1 MPHITV
7 DYSPR
12 LAGAFDRAAFATALH
27 ALVLKG
33 SGSRGTCKTFF
44 RAATQ
49 TYVTGSGP
57 DDVPMAHVEVALLPG
72 RSESTMARLSRQ
84 ILALLREH
92 VGAGGGEDVVCSV
105 EVRPLAAY
113 SLYPTRQ
120 PEPVDAA
127 CSAPPP
133 RDRVA

>member
-7 DYSPR
+7 DHSPR
-12 LAGAFDRAAFATALH
+12 LAGTFDQGAFAAALH
-27 ALVLKG
+27 AIVLEG

-44 RAATQ
+44 RTAAQ
-49 TYVTGSGP
+49 TYVGGCAP

-72 RSESTMARLSRQ
+72 RSEATTARLSGQ

-92 VGAGGGEDVVCSV
+92 LGPGVVCSV

-113 SLYPTRQ
+113 SLYPTRHA
-120 PEPVDAA
+120 EPVDAA
-127 CSAPPP
+127 LSAPPP